1 MKISQLLLSMILLST
16 ILACKK
22 EESSSEPKLIFKYTF
37 DENGERQDNFG
48 SPTTVPIGNAAQTP
62 EFISLG
68 VHSIELI
75 NYVVS
80 LPTSSTVIYKG
91 AEKVVNGQA
100 AIDFDLEKLVADGEV
115 LVEIPI
121 KNIAPGSYTYLRN
134 SLGYQNYK
142 IDFLYNDPTFGPFNL
157 QGDIASFVG
166 FKTYISDFEV
176 GATNIAVDSIV
187 SQGFWAFH
195 IEEPI
200 PYTHAGQAPST
211 TVPNPLDA
219 VSPIPL
225 GSCLVTG
232 AFSSPLIIS
241 GNETEDIIVE
251 VAISINNSFEWVDV
265 INDGKYE
272 PLAGESVVDMGT
284 RGLRAII
291 K

>member
-1 MKISQLLLSMILLST
+1 MKISHLLFYTILLST

-22 EESSSEPKLIFKYTF
+22 EDSNAEPKLIFKYTF

-48 SPTTVPIGNAAQTP
+48 IPTTIAPGNAAQTP

-91 AEKVVNGQA
+91 AEKVVNGET

-115 LVEIPI
+115 LVEIPL
-121 KNIAPGSYTYLRN
+121 KNITPGSYTYLRN

-142 IDFLYNDPTFGPFNL
+142 IDFLYNDPTFGAFNL

-166 FKTYISDFEV
+166 FKTFISDFTI
-176 GATNIAVDSIV
+176 GSATLNVDSIV

-195 IEEPI
+195 IEEPV
-200 PYTHAGQAPST
+200 PSTQAGQAPST

-232 AFSSPLIIS
+232 AFLGPLVIT

-265 INDGKYE
+265 VNDGKYE
-272 PLAGESVVDMGT
+272 PLAGETVVDMGT
-284 RGLRAII
+284 RGLKAIV